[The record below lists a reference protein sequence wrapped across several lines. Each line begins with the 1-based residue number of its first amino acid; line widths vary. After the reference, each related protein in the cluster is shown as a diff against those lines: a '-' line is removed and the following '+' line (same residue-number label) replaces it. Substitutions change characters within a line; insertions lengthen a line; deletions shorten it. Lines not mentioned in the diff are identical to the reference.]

1 MPAENTEINFSRK
14 MAAPKAF
21 LPWSP
26 FSVILWNIRWHTTSL
41 LNLYNKV
48 YPNHPNK
55 AVHDRP
61 YRTRDYGIWET
72 EGKKVR
78 LVREGK

>member
-1 MPAENTEINFSRK
+1 MKENEK
-14 MAAPKAF
+14 EMMK
-21 LPWSP
+21 
-26 FSVILWNIRWHTTSL
+26 
-41 LNLYNKV
+41 Y
-48 YPNHPNK
+48 
-55 AVHDRP
+55 RP